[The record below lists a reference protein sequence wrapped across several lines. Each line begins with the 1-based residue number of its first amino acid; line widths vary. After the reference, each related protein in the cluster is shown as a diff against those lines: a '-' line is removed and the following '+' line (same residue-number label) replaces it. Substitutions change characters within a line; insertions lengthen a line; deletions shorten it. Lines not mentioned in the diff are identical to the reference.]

1 MGKKPT
7 DKAKLTP
14 VKVRKLPAAIVT
26 SQRKDA
32 LVYKLSK
39 YLDET
44 SLVSLSQHIAQTI
57 PLARRIVEQRNIS
70 AQVIA
75 EDAGFYHDPFIIPTA
90 LAEYTQVG
98 PAAIIAAM
106 LFASLRP
113 VRGGDPNVDE
123 MSMMAMR
130 EFIEGLPGDEYK
142 DVPNIIMG
150 ALRMRALE
158 PPPPPRKIH
167 SVEDLL
173 AEPDIEEA
181 KNNQRRL
188 AMIMIA
194 ADDNRAITLRLSQQL
209 VRLQRW
215 QYTLPEIDDP
225 LEKQAL
231 LKELYYMRHSYI
243 PLADRLGQRK
253 LVEAMQ
259 DEVLRLADP
268 DMHQKLHEN
277 IGRYTHRFDSTVSA
291 TDKTTLIDKLC
302 QLVSRKLNGI
312 EGLEVYGRVKS
323 PYSLWMKMHEK
334 GASIENLETV
344 IFDYI
349 GITARFNFPGAD
361 QMNKQA
367 GRGKAQKIG
376 IDIFNQLRS
385 QRALF
390 TVVPQTEK
398 ITAIVAEAEGDGS
411 ADSKRKKS
419 HRSIV
424 KSRTAMSSAK
434 DATAPTMV
442 NMRNYMEHP
451 KANGYSAIHVL
462 LKVNVAQGVAPLID
476 FHIVWKK
483 DDDNNTYGNASHAHY
498 KAAVENSAAS
508 KVLEQW
514 RAAGNEIYVQVGD
527 GRIRRFQKGSTIAD
541 VAERIHTDMVAVSS
555 GALVTRTDPTDPIT
569 DKKRP
574 LHAEVKNGDKVK
586 VLLYGTEHFERLIGN
601 PRRRTY
607 TLKCLRPDG
616 RRKLQAFYRK
626 RDKSAGLDS

>member
-1 MGKKPT
+1 MGKRPT
-7 DKAKLTP
+7 NKGKIP
-14 VKVRKLPAAIVT
+14 IVKVRKIPANIAI

-39 YLDET
+39 YLDEP
-44 SLVSLSQHIAQTI
+44 SLISLSQHISEAI
-57 PLARRIVEQRNIS
+57 PLARRIVDQRDIS

-98 PAAIIAAM
+98 PSTIIAAL

-113 VRGGDPNVDE
+113 ARGGDPNVDD
-123 MSMMAMR
+123 MSMLAMQ
-130 EFIEGLPGDEYK
+130 EFVEDLPGEEYA
-142 DVPNIIMG
+142 DVPDIIMG

-158 PPPPPRKIH
+158 PPPPLRKIQTL
-167 SVEDLL
+167 EDLL
-173 AEPDIEEA
+173 AEPTIEEA

-194 ADDNRAITLRLSQQL
+194 ADDNRAITLRLAQQL

-215 QYTLPEIDDP
+215 KEALPELDSKGQ
-225 LEKQAL
+225 EAL

-259 DEVLRLADP
+259 DQVLRLADP
-268 DMHQKLHEN
+268 TMHQRLHEN
-277 IGRYTHRFDSTVSA
+277 IGRYAHRFDGTVNT
-291 TDKTTLIDKLC
+291 TDKTTLIDNLC
-302 QLVSRKLNGI
+302 QLVSSKLHGI

-323 PYSLWMKMHEK
+323 PYSLWLKMHEK
-334 GASIENLETV
+334 GATVESLEKV

-361 QMNKQA
+361 KMTNQES
-367 GRGKAQKIG
+367 RGLAQKIG
-376 IDIFNQLRS
+376 IDIYNQVRRQRS
-385 QRALF
+385 LF

-398 ITAIVAEAEGDGS
+398 ITDLVAETEGDGT
-411 ADSKRKKS
+411 DKKRKKS

-424 KSRTAMSSAK
+424 KSRSAMEVKENA
-434 DATAPTMV
+434 APTMV

-462 LKVNVAQGVAPLID
+462 LQVNVAQGVAPLID

-498 KAAVENSAAS
+498 KAAVENSAAA

-541 VAERIHTDMVAVSS
+541 VAERIHTDMVAVAS
-555 GALVTRTDPTDPIT
+555 GAMVTRTDPSDPVIE
-569 DKKRP
+569 KKRS
-574 LHAEVKNGDKVK
+574 LRTEVKNGDKVV
-586 VLLYGTEHFERLIGN
+586 VLLYGTEHFDRLISS
-601 PRRRTY
+601 PRRRKY
-607 TLKCLRPDG
+607 TLQCLRPDA

-626 RDKSAGLDS
+626 RDKAAGLDS